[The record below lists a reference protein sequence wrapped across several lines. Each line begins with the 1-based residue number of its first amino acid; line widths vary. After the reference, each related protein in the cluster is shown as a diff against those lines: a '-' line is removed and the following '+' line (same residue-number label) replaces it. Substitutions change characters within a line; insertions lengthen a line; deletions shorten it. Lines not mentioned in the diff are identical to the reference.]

1 MLARTASAPPTDE
14 GWSYEPKLDG
24 DRCLVDTH
32 GRFRARSRRGW
43 AMAELAIEAA
53 LLHAL
58 RVASAGSLSV
68 RPQTLLLWASTRKLE
83 YLALLQHR
91 AHSFQFR
98 AAKCRLAPRL
108 A

>member
-43 AMAELAIEAA
+43 AMAELIPEPAA
-53 LLHAL
+53 LPFGLML
-58 RVASAGSLSV
+58 DGEFASFDGDG
-68 RPQTLLLWASTRKLE
+68 RP
-83 YLALLQHR
+83 
-91 AHSFQFR
+91 SFD
-98 AAKCRLAPRL
+98 RLGAP
-108 A
+108 